1 MRDAEVSGAFA
12 VDRRRVLKGLVRA
25 DDAVRATKEG
35 VEKLEGLIDAD
46 VTSVHQD
53 TPIAEL
59 FAPAAESAVPLAVVD
74 DEGRLVGVVP
84 RVTLLE
90 AMAGEAVENG
100 NVSTP
105 EKSQQEAQEAQKG
118 PAHDQPA
125 GTTEGAPA

>member
-1 MRDAEVSGAFA
+1 MT
-12 VDRRRVLKGLVRA
+12 
-25 DDAVRATKEG
+25 ATA
-35 VEKLEGLIDAD
+35 LSTAILPTYARQD
-46 VTSVHQD
+46 VTFV
-53 TPIAEL
+53 AGEGAWL
-59 FAPAAESAVPLAVVD
+59 VD

-118 PAHDQPA
+118 PAHDEPA